1 MLPSRAVRAAGER
14 AGSLAPAAAAALV
27 FCALFFGGG
36 SGDGPLVW
44 IGGLALLLAAL
55 LLAHPPQLEGPAVL
69 YLGSLFGLAVW
80 CGISTVWSTSPESS
94 WTTTNRTVVY
104 AAFALLGLLVGA
116 RVRRDSLAAAAAAL
130 VGALAAWALVL
141 KCVPPL
147 FEDYDR
153 VARLR
158 APVDYWNTLALL
170 CTAGV
175 PLALWAASV
184 RRRVEGVVLLYLLTV
199 TVLLTYSRFGVVLA
213 FAAAVAWILLDGN
226 RVESLV
232 ATVVGGGAGLAV
244 FGVALALPGITDDG
258 VTRSTRVHDSWIFAL
273 VLVAGAAAAAL
284 IARALLD
291 REVSDVRR
299 RKIEQSAAVVGIA
312 LVAAAVVASVVFG
325 GSIWSEFTN
334 PGSQLGN
341 TTERLA
347 SAKSNRWVW
356 WQEAWNA
363 FTNHPVGGTGAGTF
377 ELTNKLLRHAPIE
390 VDDPHNTPLRF
401 LSETGLVGFLL
412 FFGTAAGA
420 LWGAWRA
427 RVDAASLAL
436 GIGVAAFFV
445 HSVVDK
451 DWNYAA
457 GCVPLLFV
465 AGALVSV
472 PQPATSRR
480 PLLAIGAAVLAL
492 GVVYSLGAPW
502 LAQRTL
508 ANADSLADVKRAHSY
523 DPLSVET
530 LFEWGAW
537 EEALGNDDDAVS
549 LYADATKLE
558 PENARTWYQ
567 LGSFY
572 FHRRLWRLA
581 YDALNNSYT
590 YDKFGPAARRCGL
603 LDVARWN
610 AGFRFG
616 VRCPGARRASSP

>member
-1 MLPSRAVRAAGER
+1 MLPSPAVRAAGER
-14 AGSLAPAAAAALV
+14 AGFVAPAAAAALV
-27 FCALFFGGG
+27 FCALFFGRG
-36 SGDGPLVW
+36 SDDAPLVW
-44 IGGLALLLAAL
+44 IGGLALLLAAV
-55 LLAHPPQLEGPAVL
+55 LLASPPRLTGPAWL
-69 YLGSLFGLAVW
+69 FLGSLVGLAAW
-80 CGISTVWSTSPESS
+80 CGLSTVWSTSPESS

-104 AAFALLGLLVGA
+104 AGFALLGLLVGA
-116 RVRRDSLAAAAAAL
+116 RVRRDVLAAGAAAVL
-130 VGALAAWALVL
+130 GALATWALVL

-170 CTAGV
+170 CVAGV
-175 PLALWAASV
+175 PLALWAASAK
-184 RRRVEGVVLLYLLTV
+184 RRVEGVVLLYVLTV

-213 FAAAVAWILLDGN
+213 FAAAVAWILLDRN
-226 RVESLV
+226 RVESL
-232 ATVVGGGAGLAV
+232 AALVVGAGAGLVV
-244 FGVALALPGITDDG
+244 FGIALALPGITDDG
-258 VTRSTRVHDSWIFAL
+258 VSRSTRVHDSLIFAL
-273 VLVAGAAAAAL
+273 VLLGGAVVAAFV
-284 IARALLD
+284 ARTLRD
-291 REVSDVRR
+291 REVSAVRR
-299 RKIEQSAAVVGIA
+299 RQIERGAAVAGLA

-325 GSIWSEFTN
+325 GRIWNEFTN

-341 TTERLA
+341 ATERLA

-356 WQEAWNA
+356 WQEAWHA
-363 FTNHPVGGTGAGTF
+363 FTRHPLGGTGAGTF

-412 FFGTAAGA
+412 YLGTAAGA
-420 LWGAWRA
+420 LWGVWRA
-427 RVDAASLAL
+427 RADAASLAL
-436 GIGVAAFFV
+436 GIGVVAFFV

-451 DWNYAA
+451 DWNYVA
-457 GCVPLLFV
+457 GCAPLFFV

-480 PLLAIGAAVLAL
+480 PLLAVAAAVFAL
-492 GVVYSLGAPW
+492 GAVYSLGAPW
-502 LAQRTL
+502 LAQRAL
-508 ANADSLADVKRAHSY
+508 ASADSVADVKRAHSY

-537 EEALGNDDDAVS
+537 EEALGNDDHALS

-572 FHRRLWRLA
+572 FHRKLWRLA

-590 YDKFGPAARRCGL
+590 YDRFGPAAKRCGL

-616 VRCPGARRASSP
+616 VKCPGAIPASSP